1 MTIAYWFGA
10 LIVFLFFAGLVVSDD
25 QQHHR

>member
-1 MTIAYWFGA
+1 MTTVYWLGA

-25 QQHHR
+25 QQRHH